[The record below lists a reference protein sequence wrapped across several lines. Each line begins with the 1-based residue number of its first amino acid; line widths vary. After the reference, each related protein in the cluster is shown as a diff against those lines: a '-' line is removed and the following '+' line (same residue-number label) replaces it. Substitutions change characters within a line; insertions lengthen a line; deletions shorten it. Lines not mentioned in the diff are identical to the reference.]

1 MANKLEIGG
10 IEDFVE
16 LPREISAAAAPV
28 TKAGAERGREAVRK
42 AYPRITGRLQDGVI
56 VKARANSDAVI
67 AYDVESTA
75 PYAMHY
81 EFGTHHQRA
90 RPTFV
95 PITNRE
101 RSAHVKAVVGI
112 VRNAGITVTG
122 EDA

>member
-1 MANKLEIGG
+1 MANKLDIGG

-16 LPREISAAAAPV
+16 LPREISAQAAPV
-28 TKAGAERGREAVRK
+28 TKAGAERGREQVRR

-56 VKARANSDAVI
+56 VKAANSDAVI
-67 AYDVESTA
+67 EYDVESTA

>member
-10 IEDFVE
+10 IEDFVA
-16 LPREISAAAAPV
+16 LPREISAAAGPV
-28 TKAGAERGREAVRK
+28 TKAGAERAREQVRR
-42 AYPRITGRLQDGVI
+42 AYPRVTGQLQDGVV
-56 VKARANSDAVI
+56 VKARANSEAVTEH
-67 AYDVESTA
+67 DVESTA
-75 PYAMHY
+75 PHAMYY
-81 EFGTHHQRA
+81 EFGTHRQRA

-112 VRNAGITVTG
+112 VRAAGVTVTG